1 MNGVNV
7 LAYKPVNKFI
17 RDIFGV
23 IWNCAAWKRSDK
35 TFVTQDYFAENF
47 GGTLLETLGY
57 N

>member
-1 MNGVNV
+1 V

-35 TFVTQDYFAENF
+35 TFVKQDYLAENF
-47 GGTLLETLGY
+47 GGTFLETMGY